1 MKLYSLLALTLS
13 ACVNPHYRVPPL
25 HAAAARGDVPEAER
39 LLNAGADVR
48 ALEPTMDL
56 SPLHKAAY
64 SGSAPM
70 ARILIARGAPVD
82 LQAPSN
88 GNTPLHDAL
97 YFRNGASL
105 DFIRVLL
112 DADASLIVR
121 NRAGLTPVESAQLLG
136 QTDAVTLFMQTQSA
150 RLPPPERALMEAVRH
165 NDLDRVRAALDAGAH
180 VDKPDEQG
188 FTPLIWAAREG
199 FDDIVALL
207 LQNHADP
214 NQNDVWMRAN
224 AGHKAAFW
232 GRTTALAMLV
242 KYGLKV
248 NAQGGYNGYTALHDA
263 VSSHHY
269 DAAQVLIAAGARLD
283 LAGDDGK
290 TPLDI
295 MRGSKDPQLLAL
307 IPTQ

>member
-1 MKLYSLLALTLS
+1 MKFLPLLALMLG
-13 ACVNPHYRVPPL
+13 ACTNPAYRVPPL

-48 ALEPTMDL
+48 LLEPTMAL

-97 YFRNGASL
+97 YIRNGASL
-105 DFIRVLL
+105 DFVRVLL
-112 DADASLIVR
+112 DAGASLVIR
-121 NRAGLTPVESAQLLG
+121 NRAGLTAVESAQLLG
-136 QTDAVTLFMQTQSA
+136 QTDAVTLFAQTQSA

-165 NDLDRVRAALDAGAH
+165 NDLDRVRVALDAGAR
-180 VDKPDEQG
+180 VDRPDEQG

-232 GRTTALAMLV
+232 GRTTALTMLV
-242 KYGLKV
+242 KYGLEL

-263 VSSHHY
+263 VSGRHY
-269 DAAQVLIAAGARLD
+269 EAAQVLISAGARLD
-283 LAGDDGK
+283 IHGDDGK
-290 TPLDI
+290 TVIDI
-295 MRGSKDPQLLAL
+295 INASNDPRLVELLARR
-307 IPTQ
+307 